1 MLQIHGRLFLVG
13 ALFIARCKAKKKN
26 ALVSGNAGDEK
37 KSLPGRL
44 QIYFLINLI
53 DFFFKFTLT
62 ELLFF
67 VEKQRVPPFIVQR
80 EKRLI
85 CPNMFASRKPP

>member
-37 KSLPGRL
+37 HLYSGGFKFT
-44 QIYFLINLI
+44 FLISLI
-53 DFFFKFTLT
+53 DFFEVSTYRITLT
-62 ELLFF
+62 ALFF
-67 VEKQRVPPFIVQR
+67 VEKQRVLPFVAQR
-80 EKRLI
+80 EKKVD
-85 CPNMFASRKPP
+85 SSEYVH